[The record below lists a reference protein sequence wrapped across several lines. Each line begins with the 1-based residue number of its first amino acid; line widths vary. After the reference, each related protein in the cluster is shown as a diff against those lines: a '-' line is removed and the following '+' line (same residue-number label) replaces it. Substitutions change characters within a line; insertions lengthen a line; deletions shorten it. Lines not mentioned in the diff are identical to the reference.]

1 MPRLIFSVK
10 FVLLGL
16 VLVFSG
22 GPVNSQTPDDVNT
35 LLNNLFNN
43 YNKKVRPVLFQ
54 QEAIVLDISLFLFS
68 VNEVDEVNEKMVTT
82 GFLDLMWNDAI
93 LQWDPNLNSNIGMVY
108 LPQVNRKSLTSL

>member
-10 FVLLGL
+10 CVLLGL
-16 VLVFSG
+16 ALVFSG

-93 LQWDPNLNSNIGMVY
+93 LQWDPNLNNNIGMVY
-108 LPQVNRKSLTSL
+108 LPQVHHRSL